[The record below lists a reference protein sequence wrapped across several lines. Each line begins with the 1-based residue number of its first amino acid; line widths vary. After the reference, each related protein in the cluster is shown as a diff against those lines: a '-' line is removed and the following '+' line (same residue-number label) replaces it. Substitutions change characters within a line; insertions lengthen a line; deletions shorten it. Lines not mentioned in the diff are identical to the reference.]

1 MKPTAI
7 INTLPDC
14 KWCGYAKK
22 LLDLN
27 EIQYVEVNEKSEL
40 WPTVPYVELDGKPI
54 GGFLELAKYLREL

>member
-1 MKPTAI
+1 MNPTAI

-22 LLDLN
+22 LLDLY
-27 EIQYVEVNEKSEL
+27 EIQYIELDEKSEL
-40 WPTVPYVELDGKPI
+40 WPTVPYIELDGKPI